1 MDSWFVFAWVITSL
15 GYSVCAVFC
24 VESES
29 EEELSEEEV
38 FFFRF
43 FRWLG
48 VFVFSSRVWCRG
60 FGRRYAFV
68 RFSFF
73 QFMYFFLGGGSLNHL
88 FCSFF

>member
-38 FFFRF
+38 LFFFSIF
-43 FRWLG
+43 
-48 VFVFSSRVWCRG
+48 
-60 FGRRYAFV
+60 
-68 RFSFF
+68 
-73 QFMYFFLGGGSLNHL
+73 
-88 FCSFF
+88 